1 MQAGRHYLPPAVH
14 HRQQVPHLQPLGLPR
29 PAQEIL
35 GPGAFVSFTMTLGPQ
50 GELEPVW
57 EVGVQTREHSRDLWG
72 QQGSLEA
79 ALHEANTAKKS
90 SSVVRTGGRR

>member
-1 MQAGRHYLPPAVH
+1 MNEDTNMLNDLATMLRQAREC
-14 HRQQVPHLQPLGLPR
+14 
-29 PAQEIL
+29 AQEIL

-72 QQGSLEA
+72 RQGSLEA